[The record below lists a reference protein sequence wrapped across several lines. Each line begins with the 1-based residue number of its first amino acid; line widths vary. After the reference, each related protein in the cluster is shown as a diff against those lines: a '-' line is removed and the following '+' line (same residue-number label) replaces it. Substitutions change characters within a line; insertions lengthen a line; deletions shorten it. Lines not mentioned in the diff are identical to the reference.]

1 MSLSAYALSVF
12 AVIVVSAVADVMLP
26 DGKTKKTAKAV
37 FSLLITLTLL
47 SPAISLIKGDT
58 PAFDIQTQYV
68 SVDQDFVDYAV
79 QIAENDYEN
88 EIFNLLKNSGYESIQ
103 KVGCEVDGEK
113 RQIIKV
119 EIIYDKSGISG
130 EDEHTY
136 ISGIKTVVVNN
147 YRLNEEVVTV
157 SGE

>member
-79 QIAENDYEN
+79 LLVWTAQPSALRLRPLTSVS
-88 EIFNLLKNSGYESIQ
+88 NLNSTPLAAAFSARAM
-103 KVGCEVDGEK
+103 V
-113 RQIIKV
+113 
-119 EIIYDKSGISG
+119 
-130 EDEHTY
+130 
-136 ISGIKTVVVNN
+136 
-147 YRLNEEVVTV
+147 
-157 SGE
+157 